1 MMVRLAKK
9 HPLQFGY
16 IKEEA
21 AGNEANERMIL
32 ENAARP
38 DIKTVMSGWGGWQW
52 LYQMRQCGSEGL
64 ITERCAYAPILATI
78 WKLHQDGDRG
88 GNLASAYAMYRL
100 LIDQRNFPG
109 KGGLRGYNLY
119 MLYKA
124 GVFKNLVSREYKIL
138 NVTEGG
144 NFGVG
149 REWKLSTL
157 EIPERQRC
165 ELDLLYD
172 DMTRFANSVIQLQK
186 GQK

>member
-1 MMVRLAKK
+1 M
-9 HPLQFGY
+9 LQ
-16 IKEEA
+16 
-21 AGNEANERMIL
+21 
-32 ENAARP
+32 
-38 DIKTVMSGWGGWQW
+38 
-52 LYQMRQCGSEGL
+52 
-64 ITERCAYAPILATI
+64 
-78 WKLHQDGDRG
+78 
-88 GNLASAYAMYRL
+88 
-100 LIDQRNFPG
+100 
-109 KGGLRGYNLY
+109 
-119 MLYKA
+119 KA